1 MAVHRPWPFDAGKS
15 KAERQPAPNAFTGF
29 NFIVDDRCVH
39 RFRVA
44 ESKCAPASPLYCH
57 HRHWLKKTNKPCE
70 RPRQLPKTISNLGK
84 SQRPGIRSI
93 ADRVNVGS
101 EGDRGLQ
108 RSVDGGFVAAFLSK
122 GPNLSRKIRHW
133 LDDEEDVPRNEYE
146 LIECAAGSRLHLINR
161 KNGDLLGS
169 RHNDLI
175 HDFKA
180 ENFFRSLLNQD
191 SFRGHHG
198 KS

>member
-1 MAVHRPWPFDAGKS
+1 VSTASGLQ
-15 KAERQPAPNAFTGF
+15 KANALLRRRCIAITGTGLKKPT
-29 NFIVDDRCVH
+29 NRASGHASCRKRYPISENLNV
-39 RFRVA
+39 
-44 ESKCAPASPLYCH
+44 PASG
-57 HRHWLKKTNKPCE
+57 
-70 RPRQLPKTISNLGK
+70 QLLIGLTWAV
-84 SQRPGIRSI
+84 RAI
-93 ADRVNVGS
+93 AGCT
-101 EGDRGLQ
+101 EAWMAA
-108 RSVDGGFVAAFLSK
+108 FMAAFLSK